1 MACYPPAV
9 RWASSISDAGDFDAA
24 LERATADLRRQ
35 LGGQAPDLLIVF
47 ATREHQS
54 RWHELP
60 SKLSEAF
67 PNAVLI
73 GCSGAGVLA
82 DGRELEGVA
91 GLALAGAVLPDVQL
105 TAFHLPSE
113 RTPDPAD
120 PSDPPGT
127 ERDRW
132 NRALGLDDGPDP
144 HLILLP
150 DPFTWSGPE
159 LLDALD
165 RAYPN
170 GVKLGGL
177 CSGGGRPGEHRL
189 FCQRSAHHRGM
200 VGVALRGNVEV
211 DAIVAQGCRP
221 IGVPMF
227 VTRHQERVI
236 FELDGRPAVEV
247 LQRLFDELTPL
258 ERVKAQHS
266 LFIGIVMD
274 PNREVYDAGDFLVR
288 NLVGVDPNSGA
299 IGTAAQLHKNAVV
312 QFHLRDAETSAADLR
327 TLVGGHARARRQDS
341 SAGVL
346 LFSCLG
352 RGQGLYGQ
360 PDHDSS
366 VVRELLGARV
376 PIVGFFGNGEIGPV
390 AGRTHMHGYTSS
402 LMLFRPA
409 RPL

>member
-1 MACYPPAV
+1 V
-9 RWASSISDAGDFDAA
+9 RWASSIGDAGDFDVAV
-24 LERATADLRRQ
+24 EQATGELRRQ
-35 LGGQAPDLLIVF
+35 LHDRAPDLLIVF
-47 ATREHQS
+47 VTREHQM

-60 SKLSEAF
+60 AKLHAIF
-67 PNAVLI
+67 PEAVLI

-82 DGRELEGVA
+82 DGRELEGVP
-91 GLALAGAVLPDVQL
+91 GLALAGAVLPGVEI
-105 TAFHLPSE
+105 TPFHVPAE
-113 RTPDPAD
+113 RTPDPAEPGDD
-120 PSDPPGT
+120 PAV
-127 ERDRW
+127 ERRRW
-132 NRALGLDDGPDP
+132 NHALGLTDGADP
-144 HLILLP
+144 HLILLA

-159 LLDALD
+159 LLDGLD
-165 RAYPN
+165 RAYPS
-170 GVKLGGL
+170 GSKIGGL

-189 FCQRSAHHRGM
+189 FCGRSAHHRGM
-200 VGVALRGNVEV
+200 VGVALRGNLEV

-221 IGVPMF
+221 IGTPMF
-227 VTRHQERVI
+227 VTRHHERVM

-247 LQRLFDELTPL
+247 LQWLFDELSPT

-274 PNREVYDAGDFLVR
+274 PQREVYDAGDFLVR
-288 NLVGVDPNSGA
+288 NLVGVDPQSGA

-312 QFHLRDAETSAADLR
+312 QFHLRDAETSAADLLALLR
-327 TLVGGHARARRQDS
+327 DHAGRRHGDPS
-341 SAGVL
+341 LGVL

-352 RGQGLYGQ
+352 RGRGLYEQ

-366 VVRELLGARV
+366 LVRELLGARL

>member
-1 MACYPPAV
+1 V
-9 RWASSISDAGDFDAA
+9 RWASSIGDAGDFDVAV
-24 LERATADLRRQ
+24 EQATGDLRRQ
-35 LGGQAPDLLIVF
+35 LHDHAPDLLIVF
-47 ATREHQS
+47 VTREHQM

-60 SKLSEAF
+60 ARLRTSF

-82 DGRELEGVA
+82 DGRELEGVP
-91 GLALAGAVLPDVQL
+91 GLALAGAVLPGVEL
-105 TAFHLPSE
+105 TPFYVPAE
-113 RTPDPAD
+113 RTPDPAEPGDD
-120 PSDPPGT
+120 PAA
-127 ERDRW
+127 ERARW
-132 NRALGLDDGPDP
+132 NHALGLTDGPDP

-159 LLDALD
+159 LLDGLD
-165 RAYPN
+165 RAYPT

-189 FCQRSAHHRGM
+189 FCQDSAHHRGM

-211 DAIVAQGCRP
+211 EAIVAQGCRP
-221 IGVPMF
+221 IGTPMF
-227 VTRHQERVI
+227 VTRHQDRVM

-247 LQRLFDELTPL
+247 LQRLFDELSPI
-258 ERVKAQHS
+258 ERIKAQHS

-274 PNREVYDAGDFLVR
+274 PQREVYDAGDFLVR
-288 NLVGVDPNSGA
+288 NLVGVDPQSGA

-312 QFHLRDAETSAADLR
+312 QFHVRDADTSAADLR
-327 TLVGGHARARRQDS
+327 ALLGDRAQRRRGNPS
-341 SAGVL
+341 LGAL

-352 RGQGLYGQ
+352 RGRGLYGQ

-366 VVRELLGARV
+366 LVRELLGAGL

-409 RPL
+409 R

>member
-1 MACYPPAV
+1 VACYPAAV
-9 RWASSISDAGDFDAA
+9 RWASSISDASELDAA
-24 LERATADLRRQ
+24 VEQTTAELRRR
-35 LGGQAPDLLIVF
+35 LHDRAPDLLIVF
-47 ATREHQS
+47 ITREHQM
-54 RWHELP
+54 RWHDLP
-60 SKLSEAF
+60 AKLHASF
-67 PNAVLI
+67 PDAVLI

-82 DGRELEGVA
+82 DGRELEGVP
-91 GLALAGAVLPDVQL
+91 GLALAGAVLPGVEL
-105 TAFHLPSE
+105 TAFHLPAE
-113 RTPDPAD
+113 RTPDP
-120 PSDPPGT
+120 SEPGDEPGA
-127 ERDRW
+127 ERARW
-132 NRALGLDDGPDP
+132 NHALGLPDGPDP

-159 LLDALD
+159 LLDGLD
-165 RAYPN
+165 RAYPS

-200 VGVALRGNVEV
+200 VGVALRGNLEV

-221 IGVPMF
+221 IGTPMF
-227 VTRHQERVI
+227 VTRHQDRVM

-247 LQRLFDELTPL
+247 LQRLFDELSPAD
-258 ERVKAQHS
+258 RVKAQHS

-274 PNREVYDAGDFLVR
+274 PQREVYDAGDFLVR
-288 NLVGVDPNSGA
+288 NLVGVDPQSGA

-312 QFHLRDAETSAADLR
+312 QFHLRDAETSATDLR
-327 TLVGGHARARRQDS
+327 ALLQDHAQRRRGNPS
-341 SAGVL
+341 HGAL

-366 VVRELLGARV
+366 LVRELLGSGL

-409 RPL
+409 RAP

>member
-1 MACYPPAV
+1 M
-9 RWASSISDAGDFDAA
+9 RWASSISDASELDAA
-24 LERATADLRRQ
+24 VEQTTAELRRR
-35 LGGQAPDLLIVF
+35 LHDQAPDLLVVF
-47 ATREHQS
+47 ITREHQL

-60 SKLSEAF
+60 DMLHASF
-67 PNAVLI
+67 PEAVLI

-82 DGRELEGVA
+82 DGRELEGVP
-91 GLALAGAVLPDVQL
+91 GLALAGAVLPGVEL
-105 TAFHLPSE
+105 TAFHLPAE
-113 RTPDPAD
+113 RTPDPAEPGDD
-120 PSDPPGT
+120 PSA
-127 ERDRW
+127 ERARW
-132 NRALGLDDGPDP
+132 NHALGLADGPDP

-159 LLDALD
+159 LLDGLD
-165 RAYPN
+165 RAYPS

-189 FCQRSAHHRGM
+189 FCRRSAHHRGM
-200 VGVALRGNVEV
+200 VGVALRGNLEV

-221 IGVPMF
+221 IGTPMF
-227 VTRHQERVI
+227 VTRHQDRVM

-247 LQRLFDELTPL
+247 LQRLFDELSPA

-274 PNREVYDAGDFLVR
+274 PQREVYDAGDFLVR
-288 NLVGVDPNSGA
+288 NLVGVDPQSGA

-327 TLVGGHARARRQDS
+327 ALLEEHARRRRGDPS
-341 SAGVL
+341 LGVL

-352 RGQGLYGQ
+352 RGRGLYEQ

-366 VVRELLGARV
+366 LVRELLGARL

-409 RPL
+409 RTP